1 MLRNSSMC
9 GVRGKPTGSPGT
21 ETCFPVLVQA
31 IVKLQDEY
39 TRGK

>member
-1 MLRNSSMC
+1 VLRNSSMC

-21 ETCFPVLVQA
+21 ETCFPVQA